1 MNIVFLMGN
10 AYSTK
15 DDYPL
20 YLTEL
25 SSAILLEKQIDM
37 ARKLQPRQLIF
48 CVNSID
54 IVRFHTDAAI
64 KQLVPDAKI
73 VRIMGHTKGAVCTAL
88 LAIEHIENDQELLL
102 LGIDD
107 FVEENTIKV
116 LDYFR
121 KNNSDAGLLSFRSI
135 HPRYSFVKL
144 NKNDEVIEIAE
155 KRPISQN
162 ALVSFY
168 YYSKGFDFVEC
179 AKDMVRKDNALDG
192 NFYISETMN
201 EMLLRQKKISL
212 YKIKNEQFYSLKTQ
226 TQLAEYIAEHKA
238 SKGSR

>member
-10 AYSTK
+10 AYSAK

-25 SSAILLEKQIDM
+25 NSATLLEKQIDI
-37 ARKLQPRQLIF
+37 ALKLQPKQLIF
-48 CVNSID
+48 CVNSTD
-54 IVRFHTDAAI
+54 IVRFHTDQAI
-64 KQLVPDAKI
+64 KQIVPDAKI
-73 VRIMGHTKGAVCTAL
+73 VRIIGQTKGAVCTAL
-88 LAIEHIENDQELLL
+88 LAAEYIENDQELLL
-102 LGIDD
+102 LAIDD
-107 FVEENTIKV
+107 FVEEDTMHV
-116 LDYFR
+116 MECFR
-121 KNNSDAGLLSFRSI
+121 KNNSDAGLLSFSSI
-135 HPRYSFVKL
+135 HPRYSFVNL
-144 NKNDEVIEIAE
+144 NENGEVIEIAE

-168 YYSKGFDFVEC
+168 YYRKGYDFVEC
-179 AKDMVRKDNALDG
+179 AKDMVRKDNAVDG

-226 TQLAEYIAEHKA
+226 NQLAEYIAEHKA
-238 SKGSR
+238 YKGSR